1 MRFQIIFN
9 RIGNNKLLPVNYQ
22 YYISAW
28 IYKIIASADRIF
40 ADFLH
45 NEGYREGSKNFK
57 LFNYSPL
64 DFGKPVLWKE
74 KNLFEIKRDHILL
87 NVSFFLSDAAE
98 AFIVGLFRNQEVYLG
113 DSFYGLE
120 LRVIQIERL
129 PETETAETMHYQSF
143 SPVVISLKYPGLSYA
158 SYLSPDDKD
167 YAHLFH
173 NNLLNKYRT
182 VPKSTPLPDS
192 YFFNFKLKGIP
203 RSKLV
208 TIKQGT
214 PEQSKIRGYLFKFE
228 LTAPHE
234 IHRLMLS
241 CGAGEKNSLGFGWCE
256 GNRWRMRECL

>member
-1 MRFQIIFN
+1 MRFKITFK
-9 RIGNNKLLPVNYQ
+9 RIGLQKMLPVNYQ

-28 IYKIIASADRIF
+28 IYKIIASADKLF

-64 DFGKPVLWKE
+64 DFGKPLLLKE
-74 KNLFEIKRDHILL
+74 KNIFEIKQDQISL
-87 NVSFFLSDAAE
+87 NLSFYLSDAAE

-120 LRVIQIERL
+120 LRVTQIERL
-129 PETETAETMHYQSF
+129 SETELTESMHYRAL
-143 SPVVISLKYPGLSYA
+143 SPVVISFKYSGSTYA
-158 SYLSPDDKD
+158 SYLSPDDKE

-173 NNLLNKYRT
+173 KNLRNKYQA
-182 VPKSTPLPDS
+182 VPKTNHPLQDS
-192 YFFNFKLKGIP
+192 YPFHFTLTGTP

-214 PEQSKIRGYLFKFE
+214 PEQSKIRGYLFEFD
-228 LTAPHE
+228 LTAPRE
-234 IHRLMLS
+234 I
-241 CGAGEKNSLGFGWCE
+241 
-256 GNRWRMRECL
+256 